1 MSHLLEPWKDE
12 TSETAE
18 TNMDAINE
26 EVPEETT
33 NVNAINKEIPE
44 ETTNMDAINKEF
56 PEKGDEEIPSPNVP
70 QDQGEQEHEEEQEP
84 PDADEAPAGSNESP
98 PRKKRVYLKNLTP
111 NSKEV
116 EIERR
121 KQAKRDTSNRWH
133 SKWESAGVPK
143 ACEEPNQDHQEEQP
157 NEPHI
162 EDQVNEQHQ
171 EPHDDGVDGARGDGD
186 DQMAEP
192 GGDDTFKPTAEL
204 LLDAPLCNDMRKVRF
219 TFMKQWCEW
228 KGTDDQKAAAQAW
241 QESDLRAQIVAGRKK
256 GQYWPRPKNGIFEDL
271 VSVLHGINWAR
282 LKKHVLPLS
291 VLVKE
296 TGTCSNIDMF
306 FWISLWKDFHPFYMV
321 LDPQHTPAGPCLREH
336 LDLHQLP

>member
-18 TNMDAINE
+18 TTNMDAINE

-33 NVNAINKEIPE
+33 NMDAINKEIPG
-44 ETTNMDAINKEF
+44 
-56 PEKGDEEIPSPNVP
+56 KGDEEIPSPNVP
-70 QDQGEQEHEEEQEP
+70 QDQGEQEHQEEQEP

-116 EIERR
+116 ELERR
-121 KQAKRDTSNRWH
+121 KQAKRDNSNRWH
-133 SKWESAGVPK
+133 SKWQSAGVPK
-143 ACEEPNQDHQEEQP
+143 ECEEPNQDHQEEQP
-157 NEPHI
+157 NEPHLEDQPNEPHL
-162 EDQVNEQHQ
+162 EDQVNERHQ
-171 EPHDDGVDGARGDGD
+171 EPPNDGVDGARDDGD

-204 LLDAPLCNDMRKVRF
+204 LLDASLCNDMRKVRF
-219 TFMKQWCEW
+219 TFVKQWCEW

-241 QESDLRAQIVAGRKK
+241 QESDLRAQIMAGRKK
-256 GQYWPRPKNGIFEDL
+256 GQYWPRPKDGIFEDL

-282 LKKHVLPLS
+282 LKKTCFATLS
-291 VLVKE
+291 A
-296 TGTCSNIDMF
+296 CQRN
-306 FWISLWKDFHPFYMV
+306 
-321 LDPQHTPAGPCLREH
+321 CH
-336 LDLHQLP
+336 LF